1 VCEHHTKLHRL
12 AFVDADKALT
22 LLEAIDVFRR
32 PERLDKFLLA
42 CEADARGRTGFED
55 REYPQRAF
63 LQTLAETAKTIDVGA
78 AIKNAKPTD
87 IGAFVRELRLAAI
100 DERLTHLRFEDHHAS

>member
-12 AFVDADKALT
+12 ALVDADKALT

-32 PERLDKFLLA
+32 PERLNKFLLA

-63 LQTLAETAKTIDVGA
+63 LQSLAEAATAIDVGA
-78 AIKNAKPTD
+78 AIKEFRPTD
-87 IGAFVRELRLAAI
+87 IGAFVRELRLAAVE
-100 DERLTHLRFEDHHAS
+100 ERLLHIRPESYHGN